1 MASYKGVGRILCDA
15 EDTGLLPVD
24 SDDPGMHYIF
34 DRARGEVAILFN
46 RPRRARG
53 LTFEAVRGLPDCEYT
68 RELKEAMEVLC

>member
-46 RPRRARG
+46 RPRPRRARG
-53 LTFEAVRGLPDCEYT
+53 LTFEAVRGCLIASTP
-68 RELKEAMEVLC
+68 AS